1 MAKVNLDALIPREDF
16 AVNEGN
22 STSQFGQTLQ
32 IRDLEKG
39 SFFYPVLR
47 KPDFQRET
55 ADWTPERIASFIES
69 YIDGDLIPAIIL
81 WQAGSNIFVIDGG
94 HRLSALIAW
103 VHDDYGDGDI
113 SRVFFEQKISD
124 DQKEIA
130 EKTRKLIAKRV
141 GSYKDIQHAAQY
153 PDRSE
158 QDHAERAKKLGFI
171 ALQLQWVKGDAEKA
185 EESFF
190 KINQHA
196 APIDKTELRVLKSR
210 KKPNAIASRAII
222 RAGTGHKYWSKFSTD
237 IQSGIEK
244 ISNEINDLL
253 FMPKLQTPIKTL
265 DLPVAGKGYSAASL
279 PLLLDFVNLVNDV
292 SAESKL
298 EDDPDGER
306 TTQFLKEVRRLLN
319 RITGT
324 HPSSLGLHPVV
335 YFYSAAGR
343 YQPTAFLAVVSFLKW
358 IDKKGKFSELTD
370 IRDQFESFLLK
381 YKSIPNQMANKLGS
395 GAKGGARR
403 LADFYQLVFES
414 FSKGMSE
421 GEIIGLVKANERYS
435 FIQFEEHFIESKQE
449 KFSTNVKSVTFIKD
463 ALENPIKCKICGG
476 LIHRNSITVDHIE
489 RKRDGGSGIQENAQI
504 THPYCNTTYKN

>member
-1 MAKVNLDALIPREDF
+1 M
-16 AVNEGN
+16 
-22 STSQFGQTLQ
+22 
-32 IRDLEKG
+32 
-39 SFFYPVLR
+39 
-47 KPDFQRET
+47 
-55 ADWTPERIASFIES
+55 
-69 YIDGDLIPAIIL
+69 
-81 WQAGSNIFVIDGG
+81 
-94 HRLSALIAW
+94 
-103 VHDDYGDGDI
+103 
-113 SRVFFEQKISD
+113 
-124 DQKEIA
+124 
-130 EKTRKLIAKRV
+130 IAKRV

-158 QDHAERAKKLGFI
+158 ADHAERAKKLGFI

-222 RAGTGHKYWSKFSTD
+222 RAGTGHKYWSKFSVS
-237 IQSGIEK
+237 IQFDIEK
-244 ISNEINDLL
+244 ISNEVNDLL

-292 SAESKL
+292 SAESRL
-298 EDDPDGER
+298 EDDPDGEK
-306 TTQFLKEVRRLLN
+306 TAQFLKEVRRLLN

-335 YFYSAAGR
+335 YFYSASGR

-358 IDKKGKFSELTD
+358 IDKKGIFSQFTSVRE
-370 IRDQFESFLLK
+370 QFESFLLR

-403 LADFYQLVFES
+403 LADFYQILFES
-414 FSKGMSE
+414 FLNGKGDSE
-421 GEIIGLVKANERYS
+421 VIEIAKASERYS
-435 FIQFEEHFIESKQE
+435 FIQFEEHFVESKRE
-449 KFSTNVKSVTFIKD
+449 NFSTNVKSATFIKD
-463 ALENPIKCKICGG
+463 ALANPIKCKICGG

-489 RKRDGGSGIQENAQI
+489 RKQDGGHGRQDNAQI
-504 THPYCNTTYKN
+504 SHPYCNTTFKN